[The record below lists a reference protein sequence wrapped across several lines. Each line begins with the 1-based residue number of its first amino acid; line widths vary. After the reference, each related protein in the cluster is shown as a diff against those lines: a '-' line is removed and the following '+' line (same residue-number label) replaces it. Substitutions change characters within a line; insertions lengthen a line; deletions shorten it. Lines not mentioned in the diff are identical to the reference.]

1 MKNERILI
9 SRARHNIRERS
20 AIVKELKAQA
30 ARAIQANAS
39 LSLLSYRESANLAEA
54 GLDASN
60 VAQSYDSLLAGTNLR
75 PKLFPLICRRYI
87 NVLPRT
93 GQTRKTRAMS
103 LYRVKVRR

>member
-75 PKLFPLICRRYI
+75 PKLFPLSSAGDTSTFFREP
-87 NVLPRT
+87 V
-93 GQTRKTRAMS
+93 KRAKRAQRAS
-103 LYRVKVRR
+103 IA